1 MNRVVAERTER
12 GRAARHHAPRSAHGD
27 WERPAS
33 AGDPL
38 DVLAAGDADRV
49 PELVPIRYGRML
61 ASPFAFFRGA
71 AGIMAA
77 DLDGTPASGLT
88 VQASGD
94 AHLANFGVFA
104 SPDRRLVF
112 DLNDF
117 DETHPAA
124 WEWDAKRLAASIA
137 IAGRH
142 RGLDARRRADAV
154 RAAIAAY
161 RGTMWSLA
169 GMRDIDVWYART
181 EVEAVLD
188 ELRREIGGTTTHRAR
203 RQLARARRKDSL
215 RALHRLAVDDEATGL
230 PRIMSDPPLLV
241 PIRELVTEDEAD
253 TVVAEMER
261 LLGEYRASL
270 SADLRHLMDGYRLV
284 DMARKVVGVGSVGSR
299 AWVILLIGRDAGDP
313 LFMQAKEAGPSV
325 LERSWGRSAYRHAG
339 RRVVE
344 GQRLMQATSDILL
357 GWVRAQRPDGPARD
371 FYVRQLWDAKASVD
385 IETLQPAGLQL
396 YGELCGGTLARA
408 HARSGD
414 RVAIASYLGTGARF
428 DEAIARFAEVYA
440 DQNER
445 DHAALADAVAGGTIR
460 ATTGV

>member
-1 MNRVVAERTER
+1 MQNLACRHPGGRIDLAVASVGMNPVVAERTER
-12 GRAARHHAPRSAHGD
+12 GRAARRQAPRPTHGD

-33 AGDPL
+33 AGGPL
-38 DVLAAGDADRV
+38 DFLAAGDAHRI

-71 AGIMAA
+71 ADVMAA
-77 DLDGTPASGLT
+77 DLDGTPASGLA

-124 WEWDAKRLAASIA
+124 WEWDVKRLAASIA

-142 RGLDARRRADAV
+142 RDVDDRRRAEAG
-154 RAAIAAY
+154 RAGGAAY

-188 ELRREIGGTTTHRAR
+188 ELQRQVGGSTTQRAR
-203 RQLARARRKDSL
+203 RQIARARRKDSR

-241 PIRELVTEDEAD
+241 PVRELATEDEAD
-253 TVVAEMER
+253 TVVAEMEK
-261 LLGEYRASL
+261 LLAEYRASL
-270 SADLRHLMDGYRLV
+270 STDLRHLMDGYRLV
-284 DMARKVVGVGSVGSR
+284 DMARKVVGVGSVGRR

-325 LERSWGRSAYRHAG
+325 LERSWGPS
-339 RRVVE
+339 
-344 GQRLMQATSDILL
+344 
-357 GWVRAQRPDGPARD
+357 
-371 FYVRQLWDAKASVD
+371 
-385 IETLQPAGLQL
+385 
-396 YGELCGGTLARA
+396 
-408 HARSGD
+408 
-414 RVAIASYLGTGARF
+414 
-428 DEAIARFAEVYA
+428 
-440 DQNER
+440 
-445 DHAALADAVAGGTIR
+445 
-460 ATTGV
+460 